1 MKQPNKYSTG
11 NSTVDALGRMSISG
25 NVIPQSWYRT
35 ITKETTGKPYLAAIV
50 ILADIVYWYRP
61 TEVRDESTG
70 ETVSARKRFKADMLQ
85 RSYSQI
91 AEQFGITKRD
101 ATNAIVALEGLGV
114 IKRHFRKMEV
124 GGMTLSNVLFIELVS
139 SVLESLTFP
148 EETPQNETG
157 DTYHSNRGEGTT
169 KSVTPQ
175 TETSDTYTKTTQE
188 TTQENSKDIYMGN
201 KSKERKTFKPP
212 TFDECKK
219 HYKEK
224 GYTFDLDYFYNYY
237 NAGNWTKNDGTK
249 VKNWKRCMV
258 TFQHNAQKYDK
269 PASYAPISK
278 QAIVQHTQEEQAK
291 TPVWGGI
298 LNV

>member
-1 MKQPNKYSTG
+1 MNSPNKYSTG
-11 NSTVDALGRMSISG
+11 NATVDAVGRMSISG

-85 RSYSQI
+85 RSYAQI

-124 GGMTLSNVLFIELVS
+124 GGMTLSNVLFIELVP

-148 EETPQNETG
+148 EETPQNEIG

-175 TETSDTYTKTTQE
+175 TQTGDTYTKTTHE
-188 TTQENSKDIYMGN
+188 TTQETTK
-201 KSKERKTFKPP
+201 RKRRTAKPFTP
-212 TFDECKK
+212 PSVSEVREYC
-219 HYKEK
+219 KEK
-224 GYTFDLDYFYNYY
+224 NYSRTDPEYFVNYY
-237 NAGNWTKNDGTK
+237 ESIGWMVGNHKMKDWQRA
-249 VKNWKRCMV
+249 VANWEKR
-258 TFQHNAQKYDK
+258 QHEFTANKHGQK
-269 PASYAPISK
+269 PV
-278 QAIVQHTQEEQAK
+278 IVQHTQEEQAK